1 MGLRK
6 INWRLLV
13 AILYWMWGLF
23 ARGGYPILQLRERM
37 SPLGYPISCGH
48 THTTASSCGDHTHGD
63 TKIQIHPKRDT
74 DTNMASSSWSSAFFY
89 DFRSGKTCFSLHLI
103 QLWSCVSF
111 GIQSHDRRVH
121 APNLWKQLLWLQQWF
136 RFWVRFASVREG
148 SLYRYMDTPMGPLWH
163 VFRGSCECQQLLFHF
178 CSRSGKFLRGN
189 WLHQITF
196 NCQIVFDL
204 LGRRTAFYWVEIF
217 KTVPDG
223 LNYNR
228 NKY

>member
-48 THTTASSCGDHTHGD
+48 THTTASSCGDHTYGD

-89 DFRSGKTCFSLHLI
+89 DFRSGKTCFSLTSYSCGRVCLLGSNRTTDECTPPICENNYYDYSNDFDFEFGSFRLGRGHYIGIWIHPWGLCGMCFVAHANASSCYFTFAAVLENSFVEIDCAKLHLI
-103 QLWSCVSF
+103 
-111 GIQSHDRRVH
+111 
-121 APNLWKQLLWLQQWF
+121 
-136 RFWVRFASVREG
+136 VRLFLICLAVEQHFIG
-148 SLYRYMDTPMGPLWH
+148 SK
-163 VFRGSCECQQLLFHF
+163 V
-178 CSRSGKFLRGN
+178 
-189 WLHQITF
+189 
-196 NCQIVFDL
+196 
-204 LGRRTAFYWVEIF
+204 F

-223 LNYNR
+223 QNYNNR
-228 NKY
+228 K